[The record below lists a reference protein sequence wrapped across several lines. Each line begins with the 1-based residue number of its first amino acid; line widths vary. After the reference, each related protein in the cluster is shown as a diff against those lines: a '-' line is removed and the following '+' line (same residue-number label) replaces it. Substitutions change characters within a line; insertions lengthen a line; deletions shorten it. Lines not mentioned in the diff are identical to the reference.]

1 MIGRWFFVPA
11 LAVLAGGLIWATPAS
26 AQATR
31 TWVSGVG
38 DDANPCSRTAPCKTF
53 AGAISKTAA
62 GGEINCLDPGAYGAL
77 TITKSLSIVCQYTQ
91 AGVLA
96 TSSSNG
102 ITVNAGA
109 SDVVF
114 LSGLDINGAGTGG
127 IGIRVL
133 AAESVH
139 IQNSAI
145 YGFRGGSALGVSIAP
160 GGATVVTIA
169 DTTITNNGTGATGG
183 GILVRPSGS
192 GSARLVMRSVLI
204 RNNTN
209 NALAVDTTGN
219 TGSAVTLLIDDSQFV
234 GSSAN
239 NLALIAPAG
248 SGNVQGMMTNSV
260 VALTA
265 GSGISGNGSGVVLRV
280 AGTSISAN
288 ATGIAVANSASI
300 QSYGTNRLD
309 GNGVNGA
316 FTGTILPQR

>member
-1 MIGRWFFVPA
+1 MIDRCMKAASAAA
-11 LAVLAGGLIWATPAS
+11 LAVALAWAGPAS

-31 TWVSGVG
+31 TWVSGIG
-38 DDANPCSRTAPCKTF
+38 DDVNPCSRTAPCRTF

-62 GGEINCLDPGAYGAL
+62 GGEINCLDPGAYGAV

-96 TSSSNG
+96 TSGTNG
-102 ITVNAGA
+102 ITVNAA
-109 SDVVF
+109 ATDVVF

-127 IGIRVL
+127 TGIRVL
-133 AAESVH
+133 AAGSVH

-160 GGATVVTIA
+160 GAATQVTIA

-209 NALAVDTTGN
+209 NGLSVDTTGN
-219 TGSAVTLLIDDSQFV
+219 TGSSVTLMIDDSQFV

-239 NLALIAPAG
+239 GLALIAPAG
-248 SGNVQGMMTNSV
+248 SGNVQGIMTDAV
-260 VALTA
+260 VALTS

-288 ATGIAVANSASI
+288 ATGISVANSASI